1 MKQTTNLVSEILETL
16 CHLEGALVPFLKTSF
31 PFFCHLLTLL
41 RIWVT
46 LWTPVEV
53 TTMELVD
60 GLALPAKIKIVRL
73 LNPVFGPVQ
82 SKGYENNNLLGIL
95 VKLTHGIHQ
104 LQSSLV
110 QSALLHYCVHVE
122 CQCPAP
128 PRPNSTTHTPL

>member
-82 SKGYENNNLLGIL
+82 SKGYENNNLLVIL
-95 VKLTHGIHQ
+95 VTYAWYPSTAIFFGPIRT
-104 LQSSLV
+104 SP
-110 QSALLHYCVHVE
+110 LLRAC
-122 CQCPAP
+122 
-128 PRPNSTTHTPL
+128 